1 MEDLLT
7 FTGIIII
14 VFGIL
19 QIILFF
25 KMWIM
30 TNDVWKI
37 KKHLIGCENDMYEYI
52 IMGDN
57 DKILRVL
64 KKSFSDDIANMLSK
78 EWEFNTD
85 ERLKIVFNEKLDE
98 IIKKYNNKAISL
110 GLLDIDFNNYKDNL
124 LDRIV
129 KGIYN

>member
-64 KKSFSDDIANMLSK
+64 KKSFLHVVISSRASVSP
-78 EWEFNTD
+78 EFA
-85 ERLKIVFNEKLDE
+85 L
-98 IIKKYNNKAISL
+98 
-110 GLLDIDFNNYKDNL
+110 
-124 LDRIV
+124 
-129 KGIYN
+129 